1 MFTQKINESI
11 SKSLI
16 TSLNFMI
23 HALGQSGLSG
33 KTKRVFDFTLNHVS
47 SQNVP
52 KITKVNVV
60 AFQPRSDLSH
70 ERYYVYV
77 CEVLREG
84 AGDVAQFVFRR
95 FSHFCQLLALLQA
108 KYSYY
113 FRDPRHRLLLSLSEK
128 LTIDHDTRLKQR
140 KFSIQAFLDHILF
153 HENPHLRFN
162 NAIYTF
168 FQQLPE
174 DEKFTL
180 SIKND
185 VSHLSMTKSPSSS
198 SNLDFDVGGKVE
210 MKISRN
216 ETKTQLQV
224 LVKRCVDL
232 MTSSASTDTQDDS
245 LQSNVYVKLKLLPLS
260 QDVIPRSSSGL
271 KQKTATKNSSC
282 PIFNQLFTFQL
293 NSMVWDSFYLEISVC
308 YYQFGNMNSSCVGKI
323 TIPLVSLSETVD
335 DTFLLC

>member
-23 HALGQSGLSG
+23 HALGQTGLSG

-47 SQNVP
+47 SENAP

-60 AFQPRSDLSH
+60 AFQPRSDLNH
-70 ERYYVYV
+70 ERYYVFV

-84 AGDVAQFVFRR
+84 SGGLAQFVFRR
-95 FSHFCQLLALLQA
+95 WSHFCQLLGLLQA
-108 KYSYY
+108 KFSNY
-113 FRDPRHRLLLSLSEK
+113 FKDPRHRLLLSLSEK
-128 LTIDHDTRLKQR
+128 LTIDHEARLKQR
-140 KFSIQAFLDHILF
+140 KIAIQAFLDHIMF
-153 HENPHLRFN
+153 HENPQLRYN
-162 NAIYTF
+162 DAIYTF
-168 FQQLPE
+168 FQQMPE

-180 SIKND
+180 SNKND
-185 VSHLSMTKSPSSS
+185 INHLSMTKSPSRS

-216 ETKTQLQV
+216 ETKTQLHV

-232 MTSSASTDTQDDS
+232 MTSSVSLDTQDDS

-260 QDVIPRSSSGL
+260 SEIAAKSSAGF

-282 PIFNQLFTFQL
+282 PIFNQLFTFHL
-293 NSMVWDSFYLEISVC
+293 NAMIWDSLFLEISVC

-323 TIPLVSLSETVD
+323 TIPLVSLNETLD